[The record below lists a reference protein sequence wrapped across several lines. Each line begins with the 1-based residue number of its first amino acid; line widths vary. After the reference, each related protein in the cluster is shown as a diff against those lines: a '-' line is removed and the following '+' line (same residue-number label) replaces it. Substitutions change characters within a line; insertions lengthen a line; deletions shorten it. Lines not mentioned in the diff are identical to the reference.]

1 MQRGNDKHK
10 FPPASRLGDS
20 FFLYVLTRMSKSQFP
35 VYVAGFFFDIDLFN
49 KLVASLKNPYT
60 MSRAFQIDT
69 FGLSPSEELEFNKIF
84 KEYVFQ
90 FLRLRVL
97 ITRRPQGH
105 FHVKN
110 CGVILFILKLDLL
123 AISPE
128 YLEYMCSIYEVY

>member
-1 MQRGNDKHK
+1 
-10 FPPASRLGDS
+10 
-20 FFLYVLTRMSKSQFP
+20 
-35 VYVAGFFFDIDLFN
+35 
-49 KLVASLKNPYT
+49 

-69 FGLSPSEELEFNKIF
+69 FGLSPSEELKFNKIF

-97 ITRRPQGH
+97 ITRRPHDH

-128 YLEYMCSIYEVY
+128 YLEYMCSVYEVY